1 MSPPAPI
8 LEEFKQGLMEHSR
21 EDMGLQWLG
30 SLALRGW
37 LCDPRQVLSR
47 PPKLGG

>member
-21 EDMGLQWLG
+21 EDMGLHWLT
-30 SLALRGW
+30 SLALWGW
-37 LCDPRQVLSR
+37 FCDSGQVLSR
-47 PPKLGG
+47 PPKLGR